1 MNNLMIWLHR
11 NLDGSLSRQSYLQVS
26 FDFDLAE
33 HNYVN
38 EDLRSV
44 RHWFRRNGL
53 ICNTKKTETMVTASQ
68 NAPKSTRYIN
78 IFYGNSIL
86 QQQKHSKYLGVA
98 VDESLSWNNHVS
110 YVTSR
115 AYLKLKLLKR
125 ISSFLSPAILVS
137 IYL

>member
-1 MNNLMIWLHR
+1 
-11 NLDGSLSRQSYLQVS
+11 
-26 FDFDLAE
+26 
-33 HNYVN
+33 
-38 EDLRSV
+38 
-44 RHWFRRNGL
+44 
-53 ICNTKKTETMVTASQ
+53 MVTASQ

>member
-1 MNNLMIWLHR
+1 MILLHR
-11 NLDGSLSRQSYLQVS
+11 NLDCSLSRQSHLQVS

-33 HNYVN
+33 HNVN

-53 ICNTKKTETMVTASQ
+53 ICNTKKTETMVIASQ
-68 NAPKSTRYIN
+68 NAPKSTRDIN

-86 QQQKHSKYLGVA
+86 QQQKRFKHLGVV
-98 VDESLSWNNHVS
+98 VDESLSWSNHVS
-110 YVTSR
+110 YIASR
-115 AYLKLKLLKR
+115 ASPKLKLLKR